1 MACTHG
7 PLRRP
12 TCKLEKAMNHA
23 NAKQAGFT
31 LVELVIVILIL
42 GILSAV
48 ALPRFVNL
56 GRDARIAKAEA
67 IYGAARAGA
76 QIVRSTAVVRG
87 ATAPGPGGGAAS
99 EVVMEGATVQTNH
112 GYPEATPAGIL
123 SAAGLDTTAAN
134 RDKISWTGGGAAA
147 GSMIT
152 IMING
157 ATTPTTCGF
166 TYTSPAAAN
175 SAPTFGVLQTAG
187 C

>member
-1 MACTHG
+1 MKRAQT
-7 PLRRP
+7 
-12 TCKLEKAMNHA
+12 
-23 NAKQAGFT
+23 KQTGFT

-76 QIVRSTAVVRG
+76 QIVRSAAVVRG
-87 ATAPGPGGGAAS
+87 ATGATGA
-99 EVVMEGATVQTNH
+99 VVMEGATVQTNH
-112 GYPEATPAGIL
+112 GYPQATAAGII
-123 SAAGLDTTAAN
+123 SAAGLDTTAGAAN
-134 RDKISWTGGGAAA
+134 RDKITWTGGGTAA
-147 GSMIT
+147 GATIT
-152 IMING
+152 ITMNG
-157 ATTPTTCGF
+157 ATTPATCGF

-175 SAPTFGVLQTAG
+175 GAPTFGVLQTAG

>member
-1 MACTHG
+1 MKRAQT
-7 PLRRP
+7 
-12 TCKLEKAMNHA
+12 
-23 NAKQAGFT
+23 KQTGFA

-76 QIVRSTAVVRG
+76 QIVRSAAVVRG
-87 ATAPGPGGGAAS
+87 ATGATGA
-99 EVVMEGATVQTNH
+99 VVMEGATVQTNH
-112 GYPEATPAGIL
+112 GYPQATAAGII
-123 SAAGLDTTAAN
+123 SAAGLDTTAGAAN
-134 RDKISWTGGGAAA
+134 RDKITWTGGGTAA
-147 GSMIT
+147 GATIT
-152 IMING
+152 ITMNG
-157 ATTPTTCGF
+157 ATTPATCGF

-175 SAPTFGVLQTAG
+175 GAPTFGVLQTAG

>member
-1 MACTHG
+1 
-7 PLRRP
+7 
-12 TCKLEKAMNHA
+12 MNQA

-87 ATAPGPGGGAAS
+87 ATAPGPGGGATS

-112 GYPEATPAGIL
+112 GYPEATPAGII
-123 SAAGLDTTAAN
+123 SAAGLDTTAGPTN
-134 RDKISWTGGGAAA
+134 RDKITWTAGGTAPGAT
-147 GSMIT
+147 IT
-152 IMING
+152 ITING
-157 ATTPTTCGF
+157 ATTPATCGF